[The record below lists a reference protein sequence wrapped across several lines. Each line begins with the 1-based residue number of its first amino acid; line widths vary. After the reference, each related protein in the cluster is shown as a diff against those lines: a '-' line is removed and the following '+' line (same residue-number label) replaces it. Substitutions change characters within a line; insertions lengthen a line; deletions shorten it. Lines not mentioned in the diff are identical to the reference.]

1 MFSSLC
7 SGRRWQE
14 SLEDLRPSRAGAP
27 PDPGIQAAYP
37 CRGRERI
44 EDLCPS
50 RPGPPPDLGIHE
62 RPSSRNSKKART
74 LNKKFPAGT
83 PYFACGS
90 QPDILHKR
98 TSRASENTMSP
109 NMVLAFPPKKCFY
122 FSKRSTSILYGCR
135 VLFSSP
141 ELLKVPYS
149 YSICSFLFPGWIVF
163 GRVSQL

>member
-44 EDLCPS
+44 EDLRPS
-50 RPGPPPDLGIHE
+50 RPGPPPDLGIQ
-62 RPSSRNSKKART
+62 RKRKRNSKKTQT
-74 LNKKFPAGT
+74 LSKKFPAGT

-90 QPDILHKR
+90 QPDIIHKR
-98 TSRASENTMSP
+98 TSRASENTMSL
-109 NMVLAFPPKKCFY
+109 NMVLAFPPKNVLTFLNVAHRFCMVVVFY
-122 FSKRSTSILYGCR
+122 SSLRRS
-135 VLFSSP
+135 
-141 ELLKVPYS
+141 
-149 YSICSFLFPGWIVF
+149 
-163 GRVSQL
+163 

>member
-14 SLEDLRPSRAGAP
+14 SLEDLRPSRAGAL
-27 PDPGIQAAYP
+27 PDPRIQAAYP
-37 CRGRERI
+37 YRGRERI
-44 EDLCPS
+44 EDLRPS

-62 RPSSRNSKKART
+62 RPSSRNGKKART
-74 LNKKFPAGT
+74 LSKKFPTGT

-109 NMVLAFPPKKCFY
+109 NVVLAFSPKNVFIFLNVAHRFCMVVVFY
-122 FSKRSTSILYGCR
+122 SPLRSC
-135 VLFSSP
+135 
-141 ELLKVPYS
+141 
-149 YSICSFLFPGWIVF
+149 
-163 GRVSQL
+163 

>member
-44 EDLCPS
+44 EDLRPARPGPPPDPGIQAAYPYRGRERIEGLRPS
-50 RPGPPPDLGIHE
+50 RTGPPPDLGIHE
-62 RPSSRNSKKART
+62 RPSSRNWKKART
-74 LNKKFPAGT
+74 LKKKFPAGT

-109 NMVLAFPPKKCFY
+109 NVVLAFPPQE
-122 FSKRSTSILYGCR
+122 
-135 VLFSSP
+135 V
-141 ELLKVPYS
+141 
-149 YSICSFLFPGWIVF
+149 FLFF
-163 GRVSQL
+163 

>member
-62 RPSSRNSKKART
+62 RPSSRNSKEMRT
-74 LNKKFPAGT
+74 LSKKIPAGT

-98 TSRASENTMSP
+98 TSRTSESTMSP

-122 FSKRSTSILYGCR
+122 FSKCSTSILYGCR
-135 VLFSSP
+135 FFNSP
-141 ELLKVPYS
+141 LRRS
-149 YSICSFLFPGWIVF
+149 
-163 GRVSQL
+163 